1 MAIAAPVP
9 VMPFTNPAR
18 SEEID
23 FGIRNIDRRN
33 VDGANVSVDGHVIFR
48 EVRVN
53 DSPVA
58 RVDVRVFCS
67 ARHRRGDSNGFIT
80 YLEFS

>member
-1 MAIAAPVP
+1 
-9 VMPFTNPAR
+9 MPFTNPAR
-18 SEEID
+18 SEGID

-33 VDGANVSVDGHVIFR
+33 LDGANVSVDGNVIFR

-53 DSPVA
+53 DSSVA
-58 RVDVRVFCS
+58 RIDMRVFCS